1 VNARR
6 LIPLAI
12 AGTGLALVAGTAP
25 AYAGTTPS
33 PTPSTSTGGGAAART
48 CSADRLAYVQAR
60 VDAAVKKRQVTID
73 RLTSALA
80 ARTHV
85 TDAHRATLSGTYSAD
100 SSGLAAVDAK
110 VQSDTTCGEAVADG
124 RTVVTD
130 YRVYLLLVPQ
140 THLVAASDTG
150 TYAAGQLAAVEP
162 KAQAAIDALTDPQE
176 KAAAQAKLD
185 DLTAQVAT
193 ATTAL
198 SGVADAMLAL
208 NPADI
213 PAQLATIDGYR
224 AKVASAHED
233 LRRAIAD
240 AKALKALL
248 GHPAAGPA
256 ATPSSTSS

>member
-6 LIPLAI
+6 LMSLAV
-12 AGTGLALVAGTAP
+12 AGTGLALVAGTVP
-25 AYAGTTPS
+25 AYADTTPS
-33 PTPSTSTGGGAAART
+33 PAPTSTSGTPRT
-48 CSADRLAYVQAR
+48 CAADRLSYVQAR
-60 VDAAVKKRQVTID
+60 VDAAVKKRLVTID
-73 RLTSALA
+73 RLTSALG

-85 TDAHRATLSGTYSAD
+85 SDAHRATLSATYTAD
-100 SSGLAAVDAK
+100 TSGLTAVDAK
-110 VQSDTTCGEAVADG
+110 VQADTTCGQAVTDG

-140 THLVAASDTG
+140 THLVAASDAG
-150 TYAAGQLAAVEP
+150 TYAAGQLAAAEP

-185 DLTAQVAT
+185 DMTSKVDA

-198 SGVADAMLAL
+198 DGVADAMLAL
-208 NPADI
+208 KPADI

-224 AKVASAHED
+224 AKVGTAHQD
-233 LRRAIAD
+233 LRQAVAD

-248 GHPAAGPA
+248 GHPVAGPA
-256 ATPSSTSS
+256 ASPSPS